1 MQPNMKKLLA
11 LLLLSPLASADMD
24 KICAITITDLSL
36 DVASQIQ
43 EKECERDNIL
53 HVMSLVKKSNSLPMR
68 QQLLIIS
75 NKFCRFDR
83 NRDIEGNF
91 LSCVLY
97 SKRERGY
104 QY

>member
-1 MQPNMKKLLA
+1 MKKY
-11 LLLLSPLASADMD
+11 LLLMLLTPFASADMD
-24 KICAITITDLSL
+24 KICAITITDLTL
-36 DVASQIQ
+36 NVASQIQ

-53 HVMSLVKKSNSLPMR
+53 QVISLVKKSNSLPMR
-68 QQLLIIS
+68 QQLLLIS

-83 NRDIEGNF
+83 NADIEGNF

-97 SKRERGY
+97 TKRARGY